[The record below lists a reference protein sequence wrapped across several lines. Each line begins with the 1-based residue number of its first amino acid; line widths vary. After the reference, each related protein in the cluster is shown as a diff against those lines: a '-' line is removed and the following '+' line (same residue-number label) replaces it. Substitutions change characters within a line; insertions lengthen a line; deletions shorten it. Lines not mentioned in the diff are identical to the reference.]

1 MTRLIFCVACVAA
14 LSLGCGE
21 DSPGSN
27 GGTGGAAGTGGSAGA
42 GGSAG
47 RGGSGGSDTLIN
59 GCLQSE
65 ASDMTGMQNVTI
77 TDISAWQ
84 IPHSACVRVSANTE
98 LTWQG
103 NFTIHPLVGGET
115 PTTVQASPITAINA
129 SSGSDDASV
138 TLDAAGTYPYF
149 CKIHLT
155 TMQGVIYVE

>member
-1 MTRLIFCVACVAA
+1 MTRLIFCVTCVAA
-14 LSLGCGE
+14 LFLGCGE

-27 GGTGGAAGTGGSAGA
+27 GGSGGG
-42 GGSAG
+42 
-47 RGGSGGSDTLIN
+47 GGSDTLIN
-59 GCLQSE
+59 GCIQSQ
-65 ASDMTGMQNVTI
+65 ASDMTGMANVTV

-115 PTTVQASPITAINA
+115 PTTDDASPITAINA
-129 SSGSDDASV
+129 SSGSEDASV
-138 TLDAAGTYPYF
+138 TLDTAGTYPYF
-149 CKIHLT
+149 CEIHLT